1 MAALNC
7 PSCHHHGLVWDWNQS
22 HMMSGG
28 FGPQWGGLPNGT
40 WHGSAMLPPYRPE
53 GEMARRNS
61 LRAPPR
67 RSRRDLTT
75 DDEDDLHHRRNASP
89 ARSRR
94 GPISEDRISPT
105 RSRRGLVSDDSEDE
119 IMSHRGGRR
128 HRRRTSPAS
137 PALSRRS
144 SRKKSLGVE
153 ELIARRVKQNQEE
166 ALRSG
171 RYDDETMSNRS
182 SRRYEDDTTSVR
194 GGRRFH
200 DDDRLSIKSGRR
212 QDMDETLSNRGSKR
226 NEYDDSMSSRSQR
239 FDDEIMSNRGGKRND
254 FDETLSIRGGRRLS
268 DTNRRKRSSPTQLK
282 KLLRNGSSE
291 DSGDEMSDGIKSKS
305 TTLTRQLK
313 TGVSNGNQESNDEDV
328 NIPKEVDEPLGPIPT
343 QEWECDHCTFVNQA
357 GTRVCIV
364 CCKTTNS
371 PKYKKQSSK
380 PQLPHQ
386 NSKEKIS
393 QEITSQTRYQNS
405 SVSPLKEIKSQEH
418 MKMQE
423 TNTQEDTNTKPS
435 VKEQSTKQSDL
446 YDGDLSE
453 KTKKQL
459 TISPSPEKKKGK
471 RRRTISFWLGTKL
484 YS

>member
-53 GEMARRNS
+53 GDMARRNS
-61 LRAPPR
+61 MRAPPR

-75 DDEDDLHHRRNASP
+75 DDEDDLQHRRNASP

-94 GPISEDRISPT
+94 GPISDERISPA
-105 RSRRGLVSDDSEDE
+105 RSRRGLVSEDSEDE
-119 IMSHRGGRR
+119 VISHRGGRR

-153 ELIARRVKQNQEE
+153 ELIARRVKQNEEE

-182 SRRYEDDTTSVR
+182 SRRYEDDTISTRS
-194 GGRRFH
+194 GRRYH

-212 QDMDETLSNRGSKR
+212 QDMDEILSN
-226 NEYDDSMSSRSQR
+226 RSQR
-239 FDDEIMSNRGGKRND
+239 FDDDIMSHRSGKRNE
-254 FDETLSIRGGRRLS
+254 FDETLSNRGGRRLS
-268 DTNRRKRSSPTQLK
+268 DTNRRRRGSSPK
-282 KLLRNGSSE
+282 KLSRNGSSE
-291 DSGDEMSDGIKSKS
+291 DSGDEMSDGLKSKS

-313 TGVSNGNQESNDEDV
+313 QIGVSNGSQEDNNGDI
-328 NIPKEVDEPLGPIPT
+328 NIPKDVEEPLGPIPT

-357 GTRVCIV
+357 GTRVCTV
-364 CCKTTNS
+364 CCKTTTS
-371 PKYKKQSSK
+371 PKYKKQPSK
-380 PQLPHQ
+380 PQLTQQ

-393 QEITSQTRYQNS
+393 QETNSQTRYQNS
-405 SVSPLKEIKSQEH
+405 STSPLKENITEEH
-418 MKMQE
+418 TKRQE
-423 TNTQEDTNTKPS
+423 TNTKEDSNTKAAS
-435 VKEQSTKQSDL
+435 KEQSVKQSD
-446 YDGDLSE
+446 YNDGGLSE
-453 KTKKQL
+453 KMKKQL
-459 TISPSPEKKKGK
+459 TIPPAPEKKKGK